1 MTDVVLCGLCGAEQ
15 RQDIAVLCPRCSAGL
30 HGDLRAVRTYL
41 GLLRD
46 AAARLNRTTPPQRG
60 NDDDVRRTLDTRFPL
75 TAASSPSPVDFG
87 AADAGRQL
95 RTVVARW
102 AARLDADLLPADCG
116 HYTCGPWRTAPGPI
130 CAQRDA
136 RERARVGLE
145 DAARW
150 LADRWQLIRT
160 KPWAPACARDI
171 AGAIRRA
178 EEHIDQPPDE
188 HYAGHCDVPLE
199 DPTRPGETFLCGWEL
214 YAKLGQD
221 VVRCKGCG
229 TQHSVALRREQ
240 MLARLG
246 DQLVTAADA
255 ARALSTPDR
264 EVTAAMVRGWKHRGG
279 LTPATRVDDAGGTIP
294 LCDDRGR
301 PLYRLRDVQTAHNH
315 IRYGTVTTSAGR
327 AS

>member
-1 MTDVVLCGLCGAEQ
+1 MTTWRRRLALRIDPTLQHPLDVARSTAVTLLNERRFQRLAETH
-15 RQDIAVLCPRCSAGL
+15 ANT
-30 HGDLRAVRTYL
+30 LR
-41 GLLRD
+41 
-46 AAARLNRTTPPQRG
+46 
-60 NDDDVRRTLDTRFPL
+60 
-75 TAASSPSPVDFG
+75 TAAG
-87 AADAGRQL
+87 M
-95 RTVVARW
+95 
-102 AARLDADLLPADCG
+102 
-116 HYTCGPWRTAPGPI
+116 
-130 CAQRDA
+130 
-136 RERARVGLE
+136 
-145 DAARW
+145 
-150 LADRWQLIRT
+150 
-160 KPWAPACARDI
+160 
-171 AGAIRRA
+171 
-178 EEHIDQPPDE
+178 
-188 HYAGHCDVPLE
+188 LE